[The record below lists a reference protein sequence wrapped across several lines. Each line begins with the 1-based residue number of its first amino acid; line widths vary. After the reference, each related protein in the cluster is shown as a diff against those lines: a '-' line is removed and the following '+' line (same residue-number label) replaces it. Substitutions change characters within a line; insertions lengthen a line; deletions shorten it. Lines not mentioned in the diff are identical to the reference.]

1 MTKIAPL
8 FDASSFLAQAAAP
21 ASGPSGAQGLM
32 GFLPIILMMAG
43 FWFLVIAP
51 QRKKQ
56 KQLQKSIDALEAGD
70 EVMTSGGIFG
80 EITNKKQDR
89 FVVRIAD
96 NTKVEV
102 GRGFIQAVVKKADGS
117 DSAKK

>member
-1 MTKIAPL
+1 MTKITPL
-8 FDASSFLAQAAAP
+8 SDAATLLAQAAAP
-21 ASGPSGAQGLM
+21 GGTQQLM
-32 GFLPIILMMAG
+32 SVLPIILMMAG

-56 KQLQKSIDALEAGD
+56 KELQRAIEALQTGD
-70 EVMTSGGIFG
+70 QVITTGGIYG
-80 EITNKKQDR
+80 EITNRRDDR

-102 GRGFIQAVVKKADGS
+102 GKAYIQAVVSKNGEKS
-117 DSAKK
+117 K